1 MHSWYY
7 ERKLTYL
14 WNTMLNYHLNITIC
28 KDLACQTLWHN
39 VRHEN
44 DNEINWHFYS
54 FKTFKLSFPCI
65 VPKIDNIFW
74 WLIINSNGYTKFEN
88 FQKCHTNGAEY
99 RGQTHIHDG
108 RHRGATDGEYWVP
121 LYANIRGGCPYI
133 RIMGVL
139 IFGLWACPYIRT
151 KFDFWKAGK
160 LPIFRI

>member
-1 MHSWYY
+1 
-7 ERKLTYL
+7 
-14 WNTMLNYHLNITIC
+14 MLNYHLNITIC

-74 WLIINSNGYTKFEN
+74 WLIINSNGYMKFEN

-99 RGQTHIHDG
+99 RGQTHIYIYTKYRPNIG
-108 RHRGATDGEYWVP
+108 KYARGSRKYSPSLRGEYFLGP
-121 LYANIRGGCPYI
+121 RAY
-133 RIMGVL
+133 
-139 IFGLWACPYIRT
+139 F
-151 KFDFWKAGK
+151 
-160 LPIFRI
+160 PI

>member
-1 MHSWYY
+1 
-7 ERKLTYL
+7 
-14 WNTMLNYHLNITIC
+14 MLNYHLNITIC

-99 RGQTHIHDG
+99 RGQTHIYIYMGLSAVFCTKDNFNFP
-108 RHRGATDGEYWVP
+108 RLISSKLLP
-121 LYANIRGGCPYI
+121 LYN
-133 RIMGVL
+133 L
-139 IFGLWACPYIRT
+139 LWFYCL
-151 KFDFWKAGK
+151 K
-160 LPIFRI
+160 

>member
-1 MHSWYY
+1 MFCFKSYNKAPDVMHSWYY
-7 ERKLTYL
+7 KRKLTYL

-28 KDLACQTLWHN
+28 KDLACQTFWHN

-99 RGQTHIHDG
+99 RGQTH
-108 RHRGATDGEYWVP
+108 
-121 LYANIRGGCPYI
+121 
-133 RIMGVL
+133 M
-139 IFGLWACPYIRT
+139 
-151 KFDFWKAGK
+151 WKGSYHS
-160 LPIFRI
+160 LGQNCFRYH

>member
-1 MHSWYY
+1 
-7 ERKLTYL
+7 
-14 WNTMLNYHLNITIC
+14 MLNYHLNITIC

-88 FQKCHTNGAEY
+88 FQKCQTNGAEY
-99 RGQTHIHDG
+99 RGQTHIYIYT
-108 RHRGATDGEYWVP
+108 RAVSRMPAFVT
-121 LYANIRGGCPYI
+121 NCPVFNTLFDSKCRSLFTGPCDLCLCGYFDLWPKFTKWSWYYI
-133 RIMGVL
+133 GVSAQYQHHKWSE
-139 IFGLWACPYIRT
+139 WA
-151 KFDFWKAGK
+151 
-160 LPIFRI
+160 